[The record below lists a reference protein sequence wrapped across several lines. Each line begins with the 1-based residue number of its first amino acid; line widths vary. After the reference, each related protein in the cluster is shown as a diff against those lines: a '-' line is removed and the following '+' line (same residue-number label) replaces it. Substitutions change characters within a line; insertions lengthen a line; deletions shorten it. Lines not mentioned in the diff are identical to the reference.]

1 MVKDMFFSLFW
12 TAYIPVTLILLS
24 LIWQS
29 LVDFF
34 HRKQGRA
41 RIACDQA
48 KFMSQRQS
56 RDPRDARPM
65 LVDNWR

>member
-1 MVKDMFFSLFW
+1 MFFSVFW
-12 TAYIPVTLILLS
+12 TAYIPVTLIVLS
-24 LIWQS
+24 LVWQS

-34 HRKQGRA
+34 HRQHGRA

-48 KFMSQRQS
+48 KVMSQRQP
-56 RDPRDARPM
+56 RDLRDARPM

>member
-1 MVKDMFFSLFW
+1 MFFSLFW
-12 TAYIPVTLILLS
+12 TAYIPVILIALS
-24 LIWQS
+24 LVWQN

-34 HRKQGRA
+34 HRHHARA

-48 KFMSQRQS
+48 KVMSQPRL
-56 RDPRDARPM
+56 RDPRHERTM

>member
-1 MVKDMFFSLFW
+1 MFFSLFW

-24 LIWQS
+24 LVWQR
-29 LVDFF
+29 LVDVF
-34 HRKQGRA
+34 HRQQARA
-41 RIACDQA
+41 RIACDRA
-48 KFMSQRQS
+48 KVMSQRRS